1 MPSLLPD
8 ISPLRASRDFRLLW
22 IGQFIS
28 QAGSALRL
36 VAVPYQIYVLTESTL
51 AVGLLG
57 LFAAVPLIALSLWG
71 GVIADRVDRR
81 HMLIVTNLCL
91 ALTSVVLALATQLGF
106 ATVPV
111 LYLLTAV
118 GSGFGALDQPARSAL
133 APSLLPRR
141 LIPAAV
147 ALNQTQYQVASV
159 VGPALAGLA
168 IARFG
173 LALAYWIDV
182 ATYAGALVALLLMR
196 VPRVEGT
203 VVHAA
208 PMRALVDGV
217 AFLWSRPLLLATMSV
232 DFFATFFA
240 VSRAV
245 MPYFADK
252 VFQVGPEG
260 LGLLYAAPGV
270 GATAVAL
277 TSGWTGAVRRK
288 GIGIL
293 VAVAIFGV
301 TVSLFG
307 VLPPTAFVV
316 GLLLLAVSEG
326 ADIVSA
332 IFRHTILQL
341 ETPDALRGRISSINL
356 VFVAG
361 GPQLGQVE
369 SGVAAAIWSPE
380 ASVVTGGLACVG
392 VVLVARALVP
402 QLARYRADAAG
413 AIPGPA
419 TT

>member
-1 MPSLLPD
+1 MPAFLPD
-8 ISPLRASRDFRLLW
+8 IAPLRASRDFRLLW
-22 IGQFIS
+22 IGQLVS

-36 VAVPYQIYVLTESTL
+36 VAVPYQIYVLTGSTL

-57 LFAAVPLIALSLWG
+57 LFSAIPLIALSLWG

-81 HMLIVTNLCL
+81 RMLVVTNLCL
-91 ALTSVVLALATQLGF
+91 ALTSVVLAVATQLGL

-133 APSLLPRR
+133 APSLVERR
-141 LIPAAV
+141 LIPAAM
-147 ALNQTQYQVASV
+147 ALNQTQFQIALV
-159 VGPALAGLA
+159 VGPAVAGLV

-182 ATYAGALVALLLMR
+182 ATYLVGIVALLLMR
-196 VPRVEGT
+196 APRSDVT
-203 VVHAA
+203 VLHAA
-208 PMRALVDGV
+208 PLRALVDGM

-260 LGLLYAAPGV
+260 LGLLYAAPGA

-277 TSGWTGAVRRK
+277 TSGWTGGVRRK
-288 GIGIL
+288 GLGIL
-293 VAVAIFGV
+293 VAVA
-301 TVSLFG
+301 LFG
-307 VLPPTAFVV
+307 LSVALFGLLPPNGFLLA
-316 GLLLLAVSEG
+316 LLLLAAAQG
-326 ADIVSA
+326 ADTVSA

-341 ETPDALRGRISSINL
+341 ETPDALRGRLSSINL

-369 SGVAAAIWSPE
+369 SGVVAALWSPE

-392 VVLVARALVP
+392 VVFVAHALVP
-402 QLARYRADAAG
+402 QVARHRADAIIAPD
-413 AIPGPA
+413 AA